1 MDNIEKNE
9 KIPGG
14 GFPPIFICR
23 FDKTITEN
31 AEKNLNKIR
40 EFAQIKQSISIKDI
54 MNQKKKEV
62 VIDINN

>member
-1 MDNIEKNE
+1 MDDIE

-14 GFPPIFICR
+14 GFPPIFICKY
-23 FDKTITEN
+23 DKNITDN

-54 MNQKKKEV
+54 MNQKKKEIM
-62 VIDINN
+62 IDITK